1 MIPQAL
7 IDMTT
12 ITCTLFWVLAPLFIL
27 GAIVTW
33 ALETDRDRVRRWRQG
48 GLSYAAIAQR
58 SGLTVYRVRK
68 LVAA

>member
-1 MIPQAL
+1 
-7 IDMTT
+7 MTT